1 MHDANWPRLE
11 CPWFY
16 IGKTSDREH
25 TFFLLLHTIVKL
37 NLDIDVLNEWLPLPI
52 YSYASVRK
60 EQYIF
65 QCTLLFLVH
74 ILT

>member
-1 MHDANWPRLE
+1 M
-11 CPWFY
+11 
-16 IGKTSDREH
+16 
-25 TFFLLLHTIVKL
+25 VKL
-37 NLDIDVLNEWLPLPI
+37 NLDIDVLNEWPLPI

-74 ILT
+74 ILTWSYGLMQNRNNKIVV